1 MTQIVLDAELRQKL
15 GNLTEYVELVD
26 EQGKVLATV
35 LPSNDPDFHLQLEC
49 PLSEE
54 ELQRLETSNL
64 PRYSLQQML
73 DHLRKL

>member
-15 GNLTEYVELVD
+15 GNLTELVEVVN
-26 EQGKVLATV
+26 EQGQVLATV
-35 LPSNDPDFHLQLEC
+35 LPTTDSALYRQVEC
-49 PLSEE
+49 PHDDAEI
-54 ELQRLETSNL
+54 QRRLASNL